1 MDLALYL
8 QPVSIA
14 IEVIIC
20 GIGLGIAILKKK
32 VFGWLIALTF
42 AIYVVY
48 DISAF
53 SWGGLS
59 ANTSS
64 FIFLIASISML
75 LAMWILFSREPK
87 VG

>member
-1 MDLALYL
+1 MDLSLYL
-8 QPVSIA
+8 QPVSIT

-20 GIGLGIAILKKK
+20 GIGLGIGMMKKK

-53 SWGGLS
+53 SGEGLS
-59 ANTSS
+59 SSTSS
-64 FIFLIASISML
+64 IIFLIASISML
-75 LAMWILFSREPK
+75 VAVWLLFSREPAP
-87 VG
+87 G

>member
-1 MDLALYL
+1 MDLSLYL
-8 QPVSIA
+8 QPVSIT

-20 GIGLGIAILKKK
+20 GIALGIGILKKK

-53 SWGGLS
+53 SGEGLS
-59 ANTSS
+59 SSTSS
-64 FIFLIASISML
+64 VIFLIASISML
-75 LAMWILFSREPK
+75 VAVWLLFSREPAP
-87 VG
+87 G